1 METRTPHGSIAI
13 CNRNERLW
21 LQFPRAW
28 FNHEQKYLSLK
39 LPDTK
44 GNRAYAEG
52 LIVQMEWDYPR
63 GEFDRTYAKYIQSS
77 IEEKPKDLSISELWS
92 KYCDYKT
99 PDRKAATIHY
109 LIYGI
114 GSHLRD
120 CPYQE
125 IDRSLEIRG
134 WLMGRTSPDMAKRV
148 IQSLATVIKWGTK
161 HGLIAETSNP
171 FVGMAED
178 IRVEPSEPAPNAFT
192 TDETL
197 SILTAFENSRYYA
210 CYLPLV
216 RFWLLCGCRPSEGIG
231 LEWEQVSQDCS
242 EIRFDR
248 SIIHIAGKPIYNQ
261 NSKTN
266 RKRTF
271 PCQKELQELLLSQKQ
286 RRTKK
291 TLVFSSPN
299 GLPIDYKNFSI
310 RAWVKTLETVID
322 RPSTPYSCRDTFIT
336 RQIAKGV
343 PIALIAKWVDN
354 SAAMI
359 EKYYLDPTA
368 ISNIRPQ

>member
-1 METRTPHGSIAI
+1 MVRNPHGAIALVS
-13 CNRNERLW
+13 RNERLR

-28 FNHEQKYLSLK
+28 FDGKQKSLSLK

-44 GNRAYAEG
+44 SNRAYAEG
-52 LIVQMEWDYPR
+52 LIQQMEWDYPR
-63 GEFDRTYAKYIQSS
+63 GEFDRSYAKYIQSPS
-77 IEEKPKDLSISELWS
+77 AEKSHEIAISELWT
-92 KYCDYKT
+92 KYCAYKT

-109 LIYGI
+109 LTHGI
-114 GSHLRD
+114 GSHLHN

-134 WLMGRTSPDMAKRV
+134 WLLVRTSPDMTRRV
-148 IQSLATVIKWGTK
+148 IQSLATAIDWGTK
-161 HGLIAETSNP
+161 HGLIAQRSNP
-171 FVGMAED
+171 FAGMAED

-192 TDETL
+192 TEEML
-197 SILTAFENSRYYA
+197 SVLTAFENSRYYA

-216 RFWLLCGCRPSEGIG
+216 KFWLLCGCRPSEGIG
-231 LEWEQVSQDCS
+231 LEWEQISEDCA

-248 SIIHIAGKPIYNQ
+248 SIVHIAGKPIYNQ
-261 NSKTN
+261 KSKTN
-266 RKRTF
+266 RNRTF
-271 PCQKELQELLLSQKQ
+271 PCQEELQQLLLSQKQ

-291 TLVFSSPN
+291 SLVFPSPT
-299 GLPIDYKNFSI
+299 GLPIDYRNFYL
-310 RAWVKTLETVID
+310 RAWAKTLATVIE
-322 RPSTPYSCRDTFIT
+322 RRSTPYSLRDTFIT

-354 SAAMI
+354 SVAMI